1 MKKKILSL
9 LACVLLLTALLPLT
23 VQTAFA
29 KDYDRILSYHVDV
42 TPNVDDGSLAI
53 RLSFRWKALEDLPA
67 SNSQQGGV
75 KIGIPNGSI
84 RDLTAL
90 SDNIDDISFDNS
102 YVYVDFTRGF
112 DAGEEFDFSF
122 RWVQEYMYRLENG
135 MVSYDYTPGWF
146 DGIRVDEMTLTWHDP
161 AGVTGNAAQGVS
173 ENGDHI
179 LTATDMDYGDKL
191 SLSVTYAD
199 WPTALDESRSADN
212 SPYDNNYGYDN
223 DGDYCGSMIGYI
235 VRIVILLV
243 VLFVI
248 MSVLTGASRYRAGFG
263 NRYIFVNGL
272 WYPRGPDGRP
282 RPGSVGTK
290 HRPAPP
296 RNNNKPRGGGF
307 GGGGRGGG
315 FGGGGF
321 GGGGH
326 CACASSCACACACAC
341 AGGGRA
347 GCSAKNLYGAIHL
360 DGSATEKVQIGG
372 L

>member
-9 LACVLLLTALLPLT
+9 LVCVLLLAALLPLT
-23 VQTAFA
+23 AQTAFA
-29 KDYDRILSYHVDV
+29 QDYDRILSYHVDV
-42 TPNVDDGSLAI
+42 TPNVNDGSLAI

-84 RDLTAL
+84 RDMQAL
-90 SDNIDDISFDNS
+90 SANIDDIQFDNS
-102 YVYVDFTRGF
+102 YAYVDFTRGY

-122 RWVQEYMYRLENG
+122 SWVQEYMFRLENG
-135 MVSYDYTPGWF
+135 IVSYDYTPGWF

-161 AGVTGNAAQGVS
+161 AGVIGTAAQGIT

-179 LTATDMDYGDKL
+179 LTATDMDYGDRL
-191 SLSVTYAD
+191 SLAVTYAD
-199 WPTALDESRSADN
+199 WPTALDESYSADN
-212 SPYDNNYGYDN
+212 RPDGNDYDYDYG
-223 DGDYCGSMIGYI
+223 GDSYGSMISSI
-235 VRIVILLV
+235 MSIIIMLI

-248 MSVLTGASRYRAGFG
+248 ISVLAGASRYRSGFG
-263 NRYIFVNGL
+263 TRYIFVNGL
-272 WYPRGPDGRP
+272 WYPRGPDGHP

-296 RNNNKPRGGGF
+296 RSNNNKPRGGGF
-307 GGGGRGGG
+307 GGGSRGGG

-321 GGGGH
+321 GGGSH

-360 DGSATEKVQIGG
+360 DDSATKKMQ
-372 L
+372 